1 MVVRKIKV
9 GKSSPNV
16 LDYNESKV
24 ADQVATLVAAM
35 NMDYEGEDCVAR
47 TFARRERMNHNGKVL
62 TFQLAISPGDGE
74 NWDDAKMESYA
85 VRLMEGLGYGDQPYA
100 LFRHEDTGRTH
111 WHVVASRVMSNG
123 HLVDN
128 YKDAYKCRVIAQN
141 LQDEYGYRYG
151 GHMIPRE
158 NRFGVTEFSPD
169 AIDKTALMKD
179 LFNRA
184 LEYRF
189 TTFSQFVRIL
199 RVHGLAV
206 KERSGLH
213 TRLVLQGL
221 DRTGKP
227 CTAEFTEKDLGMKLY
242 DLYAARA
249 KDSIRTF
256 SQWKDNRTR
265 ISDWCREPLK
275 HSASQKQFRKFA
287 RQGRI
292 DFELRRDPD
301 SRRISGGDFIDHEAK
316 CAFKLSDFDRRSGM
330 DLSAVREADE
340 ERWNQNE
347 EHDRA
352 PHVALG
358 DLLAGLSQ
366 GSSRSKEK
374 DMRDDPR
381 RRNRG
386 RRI

>member
-1 MVVRKIKV
+1 M
-9 GKSSPNV
+9 N
-16 LDYNESKV
+16 YNGMKV
-24 ADQVATLVAAM
+24 AEGVASLVDAV
-35 NMDYEGEDCVAR
+35 NMDYEGDNCVAE
-47 TFARRERMNHNGKVL
+47 TFARRERISLRARQCSCHIA
-62 TFQLAISPGDGE
+62 FSPGDGE
-74 NWDDAKMESYA
+74 SWDDDKMRRYA
-85 VRLMEGLGYGDQPYA
+85 ARVMEGLGYGSQPYA
-100 LFRHEDTGRTH
+100 LYRHDDTERTH
-111 WHVVASRVMSNG
+111 WHVVASRIKADG
-123 HLVDN
+123 HAVNDYHN
-128 YKDAYKCRVIAQN
+128 YPRCRTIAEN
-141 LQDEYGYRYG
+141 LQEEFGYTYAA
-151 GHMIPRE
+151 HQKPAV
-158 NRFGVTEFSPD
+158 NRFGVTEFTPD
-169 AIDKTALMKD
+169 VGDKTALMRD

-249 KDSIRTF
+249 KDNIRTF
-256 SQWKDNRTR
+256 SQWKDNRER
-265 ISDWCREPLK
+265 IVSWCREPLK
-275 HSASQKQFRKFA
+275 QSVSQRQFRKFA

-301 SRRISGGDFIDHEAK
+301 SRRISGGDFIDHETK

-340 ERWNQNE
+340 DRWHQNE
-347 EHDRA
+347 EYDRA
-352 PHVALG
+352 PHVTLG

-381 RRNRG
+381 RRKRG